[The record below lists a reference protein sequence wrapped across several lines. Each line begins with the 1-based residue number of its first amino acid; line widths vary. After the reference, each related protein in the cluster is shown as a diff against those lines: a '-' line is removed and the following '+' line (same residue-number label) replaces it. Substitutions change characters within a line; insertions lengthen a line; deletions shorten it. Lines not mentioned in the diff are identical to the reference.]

1 MASLRLLPLLRH
13 SLERYELLKMGKRG
27 GGAGVQI
34 VREDK
39 DRVDNERQSPIIN
52 EVGLTELVGGQ
63 VENMDRFDSINV
75 PVSALFVS

>member
-1 MASLRLLPLLRH
+1 
-13 SLERYELLKMGKRG
+13 MGKRG

-75 PVSALFVS
+75 PVHCLCREIGVTKFVERGKGRETGTIEE